1 MARTIEHTPLE
12 TLIGRP
18 LPPVSAALF
27 NLARVALV
35 WEQRRQTR
43 RAMARLDGHMMRDI
57 GLTPDAVADEV
68 GKPFWRD

>member
-1 MARTIEHTPLE
+1 MARTVEHSPLE

-27 NLARVALV
+27 NLARVVLV
-35 WEQRRQTR
+35 WEQRRHTR

-57 GLTPDAVADEV
+57 GLTAEAVADETA
-68 GKPFWRD
+68 KPFWRD

>member
-1 MARTIEHTPLE
+1 MARTVEHTPLE

-43 RAMARLDGHMMRDI
+43 RAMARLDGHMLRDI
-57 GLTPDAVADEV
+57 GLTAEAVEGET

>member
-1 MARTIEHTPLE
+1 MARPFEHAPLE

-27 NLARVALV
+27 NLARIALV

-43 RAMARLDGHMMRDI
+43 RAMARLDGHMVRDI
-57 GLTPDAVADEV
+57 GLTADMVADEV

>member
-1 MARTIEHTPLE
+1 MARTLEHSPLE

-27 NLARVALV
+27 NLARLVLV

-43 RAMARLDGHMMRDI
+43 HAMSRLDRHMIRDI
-57 GLTPDAVADEV
+57 GLTPDMVADETA
-68 GKPFWRD
+68 KPFWRD